1 LQGLKYVL
9 GKAKELGLYV
19 LLDFHTFRCELI
31 GGGLPGRPFDPSR
44 GYTKDDWLQDL
55 RRMAQLSLEFPNVFG
70 IDLVNEPHALTW
82 SEWKNLAVEG
92 AQAIL
97 GVNPNLLV
105 AVEGVGN
112 ASNNGGYPAFW
123 GENLTEATDDLGLG
137 DRLLYLPHAY
147 GPSVY
152 NQPYFGDPA
161 FPANMPPIWDTH
173 FGHLSGRNLPW
184 GIGEFGGR
192 YVDQD
197 RTWQD
202 AFVDYL
208 RNKRIRVWFYWSL
221 NPNSGDTGGLLQ
233 DD

>member
-1 LQGLKYVL
+1 
-9 GKAKELGLYV
+9 
-19 LLDFHTFRCELI
+19 
-31 GGGLPGRPFDPSR
+31 
-44 GYTKDDWLQDL
+44 
-55 RRMAQLSLEFPNVFG
+55 
-70 IDLVNEPHALTW
+70 
-82 SEWKNLAVEG
+82 
-92 AQAIL
+92 
-97 GVNPNLLV
+97 VNPNLLV

-152 NQPYFGDPA
+152 NQPYFSDPA

-192 YVDQD
+192 YVDRD

-208 RNKRIRVWFYWSL
+208 RNKRIRAWFYWAL

-233 DD
+233 DDWRTPNQDKLNLLARLMGW